1 LKLDG
6 TVAVVAVP
14 EGAALARRLVDEGAT
29 VVLTGVDAE
38 EAGRTLADLD
48 GGPGRAAFFAG
59 ADDVDALVEFIAEQ
73 FGDVSR
79 K

>member
-1 LKLDG
+1 M
-6 TVAVVAVP
+6 
-14 EGAALARRLVDEGAT
+14 
-29 VVLTGVDAE
+29 VLTGVDAE
-38 EAGRTLADLD
+38 EAGRILAELGD

-59 ADDVDALVEFIAEQ
+59 TDDVDGLVEFIAEQ